1 MDINLFRVD
10 KGGNP
15 DLIRESQRRRYAK
28 VELVDEVI
36 ALDRTWVSKL
46 VELEKAQKEVNQ
58 LSKQVGEL
66 KKKKENADHIIAQS
80 KALQEKIAALELEEK
95 KAKEELD
102 KTLYQI
108 GNFVHE
114 SVPVSNDEANNQ
126 IVRTWG
132 DSSARAGA
140 LKHYEILPMIEGYD
154 LERGVKVAGQRGYFL
169 KNVGVALNQAII
181 QYALQFLFKRQYNML
196 QTPFMMNKDIMG
208 RVAQLSEFD
217 EALYKVQGSGE
228 TEQYLIATSEQPIA
242 AFHVDE
248 HIDPKDLPI
257 RYAGFSSCFRKEAGS
272 HGKDVRGI
280 FRVHQFEKV
289 EQFVVTS
296 PEKSWEM
303 HEEMIKT
310 SEEFYQSLNIPY
322 RVVTIVSGEL
332 NNAAA
337 KKYDLEGYFPG
348 FNEFRELVSC
358 SNCTD
363 YQARRMETRFGMKK
377 QGEREKKYV
386 HMLNSTLAA
395 TGRTLCAILE
405 NNQTEKGINVPKPLQ
420 PFLGVFLEDPTF
432 IPFVAEKPKET
443 TPAPAKKAGK

>member
-1 MDINLFRVD
+1 MAFRHFPSFSLACWNEEQHEAFVLLPILGLR
-10 KGGNP
+10 KKLSYHSLT
-15 DLIRESQRRRYAK
+15 DL
-28 VELVDEVI
+28 
-36 ALDRTWVSKL
+36 
-46 VELEKAQKEVNQ
+46 
-58 LSKQVGEL
+58 
-66 KKKKENADHIIAQS
+66 
-80 KALQEKIAALELEEK
+80 
-95 KAKEELD
+95 
-102 KTLYQI
+102 
-108 GNFVHE
+108 
-114 SVPVSNDEANNQ
+114 
-126 IVRTWG
+126 
-132 DSSARAGA
+132 
-140 LKHYEILPMIEGYD
+140 
-154 LERGVKVAGQRGYFL
+154 
-169 KNVGVALNQAII
+169 
-181 QYALQFLFKRQYNML
+181 
-196 QTPFMMNKDIMG
+196 TPFIISTSFHPFLAYVRFTYVSVNLQI
-208 RVAQLSEFD
+208 
-217 EALYKVQGSGE
+217 QGSGE

-296 PEKSWEM
+296 PESSWEM

-310 SEEFYQSLNIPY
+310 SEEFYQSLNVPY
-322 RVVTIVSGEL
+322 QVVTIVSGEL

-363 YQARRMETRFGMKK
+363 YQSRRMETRFGMKK

-405 NNQTEKGINVPKPLQ
+405 NNQTEKGINVPAPLQ

-432 IPFVAEKPKET
+432 IPFVAEKPKEIVPGT
-443 TPAPAKKAGK
+443 KKAAK